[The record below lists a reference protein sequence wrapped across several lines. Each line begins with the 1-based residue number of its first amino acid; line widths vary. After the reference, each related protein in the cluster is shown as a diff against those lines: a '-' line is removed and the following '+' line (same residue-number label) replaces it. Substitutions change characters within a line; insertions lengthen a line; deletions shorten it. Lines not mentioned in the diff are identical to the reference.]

1 MTLGERMLQ
10 YRAKKGLTQKELAE
24 LLETN
29 SMMVWR
35 CEKGCF
41 KLHKVNEIRLM
52 NKMKEL
58 EENE

>member
-10 YRAKKGLTQKELAE
+10 YRAKKGLTQVELAE

-35 CEKGCF
+35 CETGRF
-41 KLHKVNEIRLM
+41 KLHRVNEIRLT
-52 NKMKEL
+52 NKMEEL
-58 EENE
+58 ERNE